1 MADDGDFQQTQ
12 HGHFHWNELMTRDV
26 EGTMAFYTN
35 ALGWAWESMPM
46 PDGMY
51 HCALVDGVMV
61 GGLFDITGRPE
72 FENVP
77 ASWMAYIA
85 VDDVDARVAKA
96 KEAGATIMGEPF
108 DVPGVGR
115 IAMVMQPDGA
125 MIGWMTPS
133 NEPMPDGM

>member
-1 MADDGDFQQTQ
+1 MTD
-12 HGHFHWNELMTRDV
+12 HGYFHWNELMTRDV
-26 EGTMAFYTN
+26 EGTKAFYTD
-35 ALGWAWESMPM
+35 ALGWDWESMSM

-51 HCALVDGVMV
+51 HCAVVGGQMV
-61 GGLFDITGRPE
+61 AGLFDITGRDE
-72 FENVP
+72 FANVP

-85 VDDVDARVAKA
+85 VDDVDARLEKATASGAKV
-96 KEAGATIMGEPF
+96 MGEPF

-133 NEPMPDGM
+133 DEPMPAEG